1 MRSHSKALIAVLTTL
16 CMIAILFIPIHFAE
30 RERTVQPA
38 SVKIRLTPP
47 SPERT
52 SVIREEEVP
61 EEPQEAPH
69 EQKAQASVTED
80 LEEMP
85 DLLSLSDTVG
95 ELMPRIERPH
105 KTSVQRPMPAPD
117 QSSFVDTKQ
126 ERTAMHYHSLEEV
139 TTAPGFDRAI
149 LASRIV
155 YPDLARR
162 QGKEGLVMLR
172 LFISSRGEVEKI
184 IVEQDPGY
192 GFAEAALRAFQEITG
207 TPAMKNGEAV
217 AVTLLYPVRFT
228 LS

>member
-1 MRSHSKALIAVLTTL
+1 MRAHSKALTAVLTTL
-16 CMIAILFIPIHFAE
+16 CMIAILFIPLHTNE
-30 RERTVQPA
+30 RELSVQTA

-52 SVIREEEVP
+52 SILRKEEVP
-61 EEPQEAPH
+61 EIPQEAPH
-69 EQKAQASVTED
+69 EQRAQTSVTEE
-80 LEEMP
+80 LEEIP
-85 DLLSLSDTVG
+85 DRISLSDTVG
-95 ELMPRIERPH
+95 ELMPRIERPQR
-105 KTSVQRPMPAPD
+105 TFVERPMPPPEP
-117 QSSFVDTKQ
+117 QTFTDTEE

-139 TTAPGFDRAI
+139 TTAPGFDRVL

-155 YPDLARR
+155 YPDLAKR

-172 LFISSRGEVEKI
+172 LFISSRGEVERV

-192 GFAEAALRAFQEITG
+192 GFAEAALRAFQDITG
-207 TPAMKNGEAV
+207 TPAMKDGKAV